1 MATVRRRIPPMRAFA
16 FPHSWPIGCDQAFTH
31 ITATRDCYFLLSV
44 SFLSP
49 VFWLR
54 LHLRPS
60 FFSACAPR
68 QGCNGGIEGA
78 KKQPMSGL
86 LKGVE
91 GGVVEGGRVGGTHAG
106 GLQFKSHNFVS
117 LFSFGV
123 SSRIYNF
130 SSTFLAACN
139 GAKFRVSLSLSTSR

>member
-1 MATVRRRIPPMRAFA
+1 MATVRRRIAPIRTFA

-60 FFSACAPR
+60 FFCRLVHRDKGVMAASR
-68 QGCNGGIEGA
+68 GGA
-78 KKQPMSGL
+78 KKQQL
-86 LKGVE
+86 QVGV
-91 GGVVEGGRVGGTHAG
+91 RVRT
-106 GLQFKSHNFVS
+106 LEVS
-117 LFSFGV
+117 NSKAIISLVYF
-123 SSRIYNF
+123 R
-130 SSTFLAACN
+130 LALAHVFII
-139 GAKFRVSLSLSTSR
+139 FRVLFWLQRGQLFTPSHLSIMKF